1 MVIMTSKGQI
11 RLNCPGNALSSMVD
25 GKMESYDMTLWPEV
39 NGRLTGALVNEDQH
53 MIDLVLGRTDRQIVT
68 VEQAVMGIEFCQLLI
83 QSCDSGRIVE
93 RS

>member
-1 MVIMTSKGQI
+1 MT
-11 RLNCPGNALSSMVD
+11 AWTTV
-25 GKMESYDMTLWPEV
+25 SYTHLDVYKRQEV